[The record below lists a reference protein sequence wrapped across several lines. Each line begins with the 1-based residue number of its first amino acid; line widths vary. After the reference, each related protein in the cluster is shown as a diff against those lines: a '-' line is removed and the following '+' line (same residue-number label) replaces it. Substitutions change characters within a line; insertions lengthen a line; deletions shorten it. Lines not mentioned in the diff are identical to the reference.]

1 MKRRAWFMFLLM
13 FVAAVCLTGMG
24 KRPAVKTAKT
34 AKEVQRMT
42 TEELKARLGDAD
54 LMVIDVRTEG
64 DWKESDQKIAGAVR
78 EDPAVLDTWAGKY
91 PMEKT
96 LVLYCA

>member
-1 MKRRAWFMFLLM
+1 MKQRAWFIFLLT

-24 KRPAVKTAKT
+24 EVLTAK
-34 AKEVQRMT
+34 AMPRMT
-42 TEELKARLGDAD
+42 TEDLKARLGDAD

-64 DWKESDQKIAGAVR
+64 DWKESNLKIAGAVR
-78 EDPAVLDTWAGKY
+78 EDPTALETWAGKY
-91 PMEKT
+91 SMEKT